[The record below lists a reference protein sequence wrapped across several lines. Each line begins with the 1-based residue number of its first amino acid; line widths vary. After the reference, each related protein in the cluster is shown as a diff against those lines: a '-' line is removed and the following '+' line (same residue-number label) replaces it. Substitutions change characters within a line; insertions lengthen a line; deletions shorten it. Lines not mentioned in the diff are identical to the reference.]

1 MTKKNDLV
9 SEACADLEKSATL
22 KEIEDL
28 KVKYFGKKGDYY
40 TAVKKPRFATIR

>member
-28 KVKYFGKKGDYY
+28 KVKYY

>member
-28 KVKYFGKKGDYY
+28 KVKYFGKKGII
-40 TAVKKPRFATIR
+40 TAFKKPRFATIR